1 MEALLNQPWDVATLG
16 SRISIYVSPDVR
28 ISHVLGGYQHQR
40 RPRAVLFLNSYA
52 ARMAPSGK
60 DATYAHELAHLL
72 TWRYRSHTLR
82 EGLADYLALQLHP
95 AASVGPNRKGH
106 EVDAAQV
113 PALEGLLGTSAEPP
127 AALMSDQG
135 FRRSYYAASYRFVRV
150 LIRRGGLALFLDLYR
165 AQDPDGA
172 YERMYGATRK
182 AIATAA
188 LDGKTD

>member
-1 MEALLNQPWDVATLG
+1 MFHRTFASPTYWAATSISAGLG
-16 SRISIYVSPDVR
+16 P
-28 ISHVLGGYQHQR
+28 
-40 RPRAVLFLNSYA
+40 FFFNSYA

-172 YERMYGATRK
+172 YSACTARPARPSPPPPWMAKPTERPSS
-182 AIATAA
+182 
-188 LDGKTD
+188 DHDV